1 MDGLIENIRN
11 IGMRQLTL
19 AIGGTALMIGLLI
32 FLLVQGSKPEMALL
46 YSDLDPQSTNQIVD
60 QLASRGIEFS
70 MSSDQTRVE
79 VPRDQVAQLRLEF
92 AEQGLSG
99 NVIGNELFDRE
110 ESLGQSSFTQQT
122 NRLRALEGELSRTIA
137 SIDNVKGARVH
148 IVMPRR
154 ELFVRDP
161 QEATAS
167 IIVKMHGAN
176 RLDRSQANAIQQ
188 LVATAVPQLNP
199 NRITI
204 IDDRGTLL
212 HGGGDTEGGLGADNI
227 ADMQTSYETR
237 LSTKVL
243 EMLERVVGIG
253 KARVE
258 VSAEMD
264 FSQEVQNIQS
274 FDPEQ
279 QVLLSSR
286 EIENTSQSSEGAQDN
301 VTVGNNLPDAGGLDG
316 AGASGAS
323 EQSSSTDS
331 ILNFQTG
338 NTRTERIVPPGRVQ
352 RLSVAVVVDG
362 IHGEEGAYEGRSD
375 EEMEVLRELVESAV
389 GIDRGRGDQVT
400 IHNLRFEDVAVLGTF
415 DEEEFF
421 GVNISQFRGLGQTA
435 LIGLVVFLIAIM
447 VVRPLITRVFDMQ
460 QQAAAARAA
469 ADQPAMITDQTT
481 GQLVPA
487 GGAPGGIPGMEGAM
501 VPEGEGEEFE
511 AMIDIAHIEG
521 RVKASSLKKI
531 GEIVEKH
538 PEEAVSILRNWM
550 YQESN

>member
-1 MDGLIENIRN
+1 MDGLIESIRN

-19 AIGGTALMIGLLI
+19 AIGGTALMVGLLI

-46 YSDLDPQSTNQIVD
+46 YSDLDPQSTNQIAD
-60 QLASRGIEFS
+60 QLASRGVEFS
-70 MSSDQTRVE
+70 MSTDQTRVE
-79 VPRDQVAQLRLEF
+79 VPREQVAQLRLEF

-99 NVIGNELFDRE
+99 NVIGNELFDRD

-122 NRLRALEGELSRTIA
+122 NKLRALEGELSRTIA

-227 ADMQTSYETR
+227 ADMQSSYETR

-243 EMLERVVGIG
+243 EMLEKVVGIG

-274 FDPEQ
+274 YDPEQ

-286 EIENTSQSSEGAQDN
+286 EIENTTQSTEGGQDN
-301 VTVGNNLPDAGGLDG
+301 VTVGNNLPDAGGLD
-316 AGASGAS
+316 AGVATGAS
-323 EQSSSTDS
+323 EQTSSIDS
-331 ILNFQTG
+331 IQNFQNG
-338 NTRTERIVPPGRVQ
+338 GVRTERIVPPGRVQ

-362 IHGEEGAYEGRSD
+362 IHGEEGAYEARSD

-389 GIDRGRGDQVT
+389 GLDRSRGDQVT
-400 IHNLRFEDVAVLGTF
+400 IHNLRFEDVAVLGAY

-421 GVNISQFRGLGQTA
+421 GLNVDRVFEFGRLAMI
-435 LIGLVVFLIAIM
+435 LIGVLLVSLL
-447 VVRPLITRVFDMQ
+447 VVRPLITRVLEMQ

-487 GGAPGGIPGMEGAM
+487 GAAGAM
-501 VPEGEGEEFE
+501 AAMEDGMVPSGEGEEFE